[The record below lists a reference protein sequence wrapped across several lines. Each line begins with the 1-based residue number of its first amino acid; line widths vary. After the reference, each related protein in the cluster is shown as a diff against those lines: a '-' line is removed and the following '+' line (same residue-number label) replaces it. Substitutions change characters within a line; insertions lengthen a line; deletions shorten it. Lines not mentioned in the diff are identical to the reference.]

1 MNEGELFI
9 KQVQRLSDETALD
22 LLKADVMLASPMNAI
37 PLEQIRG
44 DIARKG
50 HQIERII
57 ALDAEAGRLFFQDS
71 QNNHLFAEFAD
82 ASHGWHLHR
91 IGYQREVQKE
101 YDTQDLAPE
110 PLMKRETYD
119 PKNLDAEPRDRV
131 VNRHDEQDADVS
143 IGARPQGN
151 PGTYADAKPDMTE
164 HEHDVPSDDDQKWPT
179 IEDGLYKLD
188 GILNRSHEE
197 GHEES
202 GGEDEEALLASEM
215 KKKK

>member
-1 MNEGELFI
+1 MNEGELFV

-22 LLKADVMLASPMNAI
+22 LLRGDLVLASPMNAI

-91 IGYQREVQKE
+91 IGYQRDVQKE
-101 YDTQDLAPE
+101 YDVQDLE
-110 PLMKRETYD
+110 P
-119 PKNLDAEPRDRV
+119 EPRDRV

-143 IGARPQGN
+143 IGFRPQGN
-151 PGTYADAKPDMTE
+151 PGTYADAKPDMTSHD
-164 HEHDVPSDDDQKWPT
+164 HEIPSDDDQKWPT
-179 IEDGLYKLD
+179 IEKLNQVM
-188 GILNRSHEE
+188 LEHEP
-197 GHEES
+197 GHEEES
-202 GGEDEEALLASEM
+202 SEESAEAILSAAENKR
-215 KKKK
+215 KK